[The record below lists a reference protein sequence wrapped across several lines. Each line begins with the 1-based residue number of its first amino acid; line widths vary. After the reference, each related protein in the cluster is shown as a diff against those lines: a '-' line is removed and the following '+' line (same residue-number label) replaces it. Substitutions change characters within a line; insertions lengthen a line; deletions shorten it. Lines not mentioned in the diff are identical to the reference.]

1 MSLQQSNKVNI
12 GMKPKIFEQIMR
24 KRLFIAFSV
33 FILLLSSQSIQGSL
47 IVEGNIYIFRSQYIE
62 HTIVIDGNIVDTE
75 WSKAGRE
82 LILLNNGNISR
93 NLFFQFTNNEEY
105 LYIGVS
111 LDIENATT
119 VEFTLVFDTDGDGA
133 LSAPEDGKTLS
144 MDNQMVDL
152 HWDGSKWTQDIN
164 DLNADEFL
172 FSSTNDNQK
181 VYFEMRF
188 TLISTYIQY
197 DGWQIATPSNTFIGF
212 TTQTKLVENGTT
224 NYFVYPSSINNA
236 TGYVDLKLAGPEDQD
251 IQAYVPESGI
261 TQTVPQY
268 LDIIDVLGVDVIQ
281 EDIQADAPLTFGL
294 LSFSMLAIIFLKR
307 RRE

>member
-1 MSLQQSNKVNI
+1 
-12 GMKPKIFEQIMR
+12 MR
-24 KRLFIAFSV
+24 LIIAFSFFV
-33 FILLLSSQSIQGSL
+33 LLLSCRSIQGTL

-62 HTIVIDGNIVDTE
+62 HTIVIDGNIDDTE
-75 WSKAGRE
+75 WAKAGRE
-82 LILLNNGNISR
+82 LILLNNGNLTR

-105 LYIGVS
+105 FYIGAS
-111 LDIENATT
+111 LDIEDATS

-133 LSAPEDGKTLS
+133 LSAPEDGKTLN
-144 MDNQMVDL
+144 MNNQMTDL
-152 HWDGSKWTQDIN
+152 HWDGSKWSKDLS

-172 FSSTNDNQK
+172 FFSKNDDQK

-188 TLISTYIQY
+188 KLISSYIQY
-197 DGWQIATPSNTFIGF
+197 DGWQIATPSNTFIGL
-212 TTQTKLVENGTT
+212 TTQTKLIEGNST

-261 TQTVPQY
+261 TQTAQIPDVN
-268 LDIIDVLGVDVIQ
+268 DIVDVLGVDAV
-281 EDIQADAPLTFGL
+281 EDLQADAPLTIGL
-294 LSFSMLAIIFLKR
+294 LSISMLAMILLKR

>member
-1 MSLQQSNKVNI
+1 MSLQQSKKVNI
-12 GMKPKIFEQIMR
+12 GMKPKILEQIMR
-24 KRLFIAFSV
+24 KRLNIAFCV
-33 FILLLSSQSIQGSL
+33 FILLLSSQSIQGTL

-62 HTIVIDGNIVDTE
+62 HTIVIDGNIDDAE

-105 LYIGVS
+105 FYIGVS
-111 LDIENATT
+111 LDIEDATT

-172 FSSTNDNQK
+172 FSSTKDNQK

-261 TQTVPQY
+261 TQTVPQTT
-268 LDIIDVLGVDVIQ
+268 DIVDILGVDATQ
-281 EDIQADAPLTFGL
+281 EDMQADAPLTFGL
-294 LSFSMLAIIFLKR
+294 FSISMLALILVKR